1 MKPRAAR
8 ADNGSVPTHPPPLPQ
23 VQAPVV
29 APVPAPAHAPTL
41 TPDHLQQLA
50 AARARGRKIGR
61 AVGVARFDGWSVA
74 TFAFL
79 TALFGLTSPSSL
91 LLGGLM
97 GLIAFIELRAA
108 GRLRRLEPEAART
121 LGINQIALGSLLVA
135 YATWRIYCE
144 LTGAGAYAEIAAT
157 DVQLAEMLKPV
168 EDLTRLVTLALYGG
182 LISFAILAQGA
193 MALYYFTRA
202 GHVRD
207 YVTQTP
213 PWVVTV
219 QQTGSYM

>member
-1 MKPRAAR
+1 M
-8 ADNGSVPTHPPPLPQ
+8 
-23 VQAPVV
+23 
-29 APVPAPAHAPTL
+29 L
-41 TPDHLQQLA
+41 TPEHLQQLA
-50 AARARGRKIGR
+50 AAQARGRKIGR

-79 TALFGLTSPSSL
+79 TVLLGLTSPSSL

-97 GLIAFIELRAA
+97 VLIAFVELRAA
-108 GRLRRLEPEAART
+108 RSLRRLEPGAART

-144 LTGAGAYAEIAAT
+144 LTGAGAYAELAAT

-182 LISFAILAQGA
+182 LISFAILAQGG
-193 MALYYFTRA
+193 MALFYFTRA
-202 GHVRD
+202 RHVRD

-213 PWVVTV
+213 AWVVTV
-219 QQTGSYM
+219 QQTGSYL